1 MWVNAITHTLS
12 LKLTHARNEQKSQFQ
27 TALQIFLLTLELEF
41 QTAMQ
46 IFLLTL
52 ELERHKFERKCLCNK
67 HHSANICKTK

>member
-27 TALQIFLLTLELEF
+27 TAI
-41 QTAMQ
+41 Q